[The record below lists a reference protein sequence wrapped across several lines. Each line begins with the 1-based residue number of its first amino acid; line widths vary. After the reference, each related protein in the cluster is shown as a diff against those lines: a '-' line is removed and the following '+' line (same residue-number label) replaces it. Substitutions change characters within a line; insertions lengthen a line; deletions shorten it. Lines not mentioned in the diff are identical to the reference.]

1 MRDHTLVP
9 SANSSRSVLSSSSN
23 KSEELY
29 LDQMQRES
37 NKIDQDEPVAIFDSI
52 QLEYMTLERQNHS
65 VSKAVD
71 TPSNM
76 RTKHMQNIAPSLV
89 NNIAENNNDI
99 INIQLNYDINW
110 ALDQDLWN
118 GKFRAIFLHG
128 LIEHLGSN
136 IRNIKKSLFRMEK
149 YILSKCIDGS
159 KANNIKDLEGL
170 GKAVWGFISALYTSQ
185 WDNLMV
191 NSTNRLFRNNFK
203 LKFSPQVVKETTKS
217 KETNMANTSYIS
229 SLLPPILAKLAK
241 EVNEIS
247 KYFKKQQPANSWKKL
262 MYKYLLNC
270 LTLLTL

>member
-1 MRDHTLVP
+1 MRGHTLVP

-29 LDQMQRES
+29 LDRMQRES
-37 NKIDQDEPVAIFDSI
+37 NKMNQNEPVATSDSI

-76 RTKHMQNIAPSLV
+76 RMKHMQNIAPSLV

-118 GKFRAIFLHG
+118 SKFRAIFLHG

-136 IRNIKKSLFRMEK
+136 IRNIKELLFRMEK
-149 YILSKCIDGS
+149 YILSKYIDGS

-170 GKAVWGFISALYTSQ
+170 GKAV
-185 WDNLMV
+185 
-191 NSTNRLFRNNFK
+191 
-203 LKFSPQVVKETTKS
+203 
-217 KETNMANTSYIS
+217 
-229 SLLPPILAKLAK
+229 
-241 EVNEIS
+241 
-247 KYFKKQQPANSWKKL
+247 
-262 MYKYLLNC
+262 
-270 LTLLTL
+270 